1 MRTITVPLKLIDL
14 QDDGFH
20 LLVEIVVFKQKLIA
34 VVDTGA
40 SRSVFDSSF
49 IKRHLDVTD
58 TEESHATTLF
68 STTST
73 LQANIPDVKIGRLKM
88 KNYDT
93 VALDLEGV
101 NQTYESLGHPPIVAI
116 LGSDILVKYHAIINF
131 KKLRLYLYA
140 D

>member
-1 MRTITVPLKLIDL
+1 MRTISVPLKLIDL

-20 LLVEIVVFKQKLIA
+20 LLVEIVVFGQKLLA

-40 SRSVFDSSF
+40 SRSVFDKDF
-49 IKRHLDVTD
+49 IRKHIDVTE

-73 LQANIPDVKIGRLKM
+73 LQAIIPEVKIGRLRM
-88 KNYDT
+88 KDYFT
-93 VALDLEGV
+93 VALDLAGV
-101 NQTYESLGHPPIVAI
+101 NETYESLGHPPIAAI
-116 LGSDILVKYHAIINF
+116 LGSDIFLKYQATINF
-131 KKLRLYLYA
+131 KRLKLYLYI

>member
-1 MRTITVPLKLIDL
+1 MRTITVPLQLINL

-20 LLVEIVVFKQKLIA
+20 LLVEIVVFGKKLLA

-40 SRSVFDSSF
+40 SRSVFDIAF
-49 IKRHLDVTD
+49 IKQHIDVKETF
-58 TEESHATTLF
+58 ESQATTLF

-73 LQANIPDVKIGRLKM
+73 LQATLPEVKIGRLRIKD
-88 KNYDT
+88 YYA
-93 VALDLEGV
+93 VGLELEGV
-101 NQTYESLGHPPIVAI
+101 NETYQGLGHPPIAAI
-116 LGSDILVKYHAIINF
+116 LGSDIFLRYHAIINF

>member
-1 MRTITVPLKLIDL
+1 MRTIPVPLTLINL

-20 LLVEIVVFKQKLIA
+20 LLVEIVVFKQKLLA

-40 SRSVFDSSF
+40 SRTVFDKAF
-49 IKRHLDVTD
+49 IKRHIDVTE

-73 LQANIPDVKIGRLKM
+73 FQAVIPEVKIGRIRIKD
-88 KNYDT
+88 YYA

-116 LGSDILVKYHAIINF
+116 VGSDILLKYQATINF
-131 KKLRLYLYA
+131 KRLKLYLY
-140 D
+140 DD